1 MLNRM
6 HDALRLRT
14 NPAIFFSSAAVI
26 IIFVLGTIF
35 FTDQLDAGVSVASDW
50 LLTNLG
56 WFYILGV
63 TAFLVFLIYIAASRY
78 GRAKLG
84 PDDEAP
90 EHSNG
95 AWFAMLFA
103 AGIGSILMFW
113 GVAEPVSHFGDPPR
127 ASSGIEAGTAAAAVD
142 AMNFTYYHFT
152 LHTWT
157 IFTLPALC
165 FAYFIHKRN
174 LPPRVSSIFQPILG
188 EGIHGP
194 IGKTIDVVAIIGTVF
209 GIAVSIGLGTLQIN
223 GGLAQVIGI
232 PENALWQLIIIGVVC
247 GLATISVSLGLD
259 KGIKV
264 LSNLNIVMAV
274 LLLIFIVV
282 FGPTLF
288 MAKGIFESFGTY
300 IQQLPE
306 LALWN
311 DTFANTGWQNTWTVF
326 YWAWT
331 ITWSPFVGIFIA
343 RISRGRTIR
352 QFVIGVLAVPAG
364 FSVLWF
370 GIFGYASFDIEMNKD
385 GGLVDRVVDQGD
397 IPGAL
402 FAFLDHYPLSGPIS
416 VIAIVL
422 VIIFFVTSVDSAAL
436 VVDTMNNGH
445 EDFNPLPQRIFWAA
459 AVAVVTAALLVFSG
473 SGGLEALQ
481 STIILVGLP
490 FFIIAYFQI
499 YALMRA
505 LREDAGEL
513 PAVKMRK
520 WKKVLPPE
528 EVERRDDGEDAFAHE
543 YDDDEEVVTT
553 PEAAEP
559 APKFRD
565 PYVSVDGQSKK
576 KRHGTLSSR
585 TGSSSAESY
594 RPSSSE

>member
-1 MLNRM
+1 MLNRL

-26 IIFVLGTIF
+26 ILFVLGTIF
-35 FTDQLDAGVSVASDW
+35 FTDALNTGVSAASDW

-63 TAFLVFLIYIAASRY
+63 TVFLVFLIYIAASRY

-84 PDDEAP
+84 PDDEQP

-127 ASSGIEAGTAAAAVD
+127 GSLGIEPGTVEAATD

-188 EGIHGP
+188 EKIHGP
-194 IGKTIDVVAIIGTVF
+194 IGKLIDVVAIIGTVF

-247 GLATISVSLGLD
+247 GLATISVSMGLD

-264 LSNLNIVMAV
+264 LSNINIVVAV

-282 FGPTLF
+282 LGPTLF
-288 MAKGIFESFGTY
+288 MARGIFESLGTY
-300 IQQLPE
+300 IQSLPE

-311 DTFANTGWQNTWTVF
+311 DTFADTGWQNTWTVF

-352 QFVIGVLAVPAG
+352 QFVIGVLAIPSA
-364 FSVLWF
+364 FSVIWF
-370 GIFGYASFDIEMNKD
+370 GVFGYASFDIEFNQG
-385 GGLVDRVVDQGD
+385 GGLVDRVVGEGD

-402 FAFLDHYPLSGPIS
+402 FAFLEHYPLSS
-416 VIAIVL
+416 VVSVVAIIL

-445 EDFNPLPQRIFWAA
+445 EDFNPLGQRIFWAL

-513 PAVKMRK
+513 PRVRMRK

-528 EVERRDDGEDAFAHE
+528 EVERRADDDDVFAHE
-543 YDDDEEVVTT
+543 YDDEIEVVSA
-553 PEAAEP
+553 PEPVEP
-559 APKFRD
+559 APEFRD
-565 PYVSVDGQSKK
+565 PYAEPRTKGKS
-576 KRHGTLSSR
+576 KRHATLASR
-585 TGSSSAESY
+585 TGSASSESQK
-594 RPSSSE
+594 RSSSE